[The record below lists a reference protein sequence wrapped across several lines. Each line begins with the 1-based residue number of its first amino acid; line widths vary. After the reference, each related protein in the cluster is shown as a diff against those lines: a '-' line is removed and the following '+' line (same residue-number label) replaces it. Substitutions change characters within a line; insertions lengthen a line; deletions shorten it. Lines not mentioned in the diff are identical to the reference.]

1 MIRFLRRIPATLAL
15 APSAFAVLLA
25 AVPVAAQPA
34 HPPHLAWK
42 TGEEAQRIEQ
52 RVEELLAR
60 MTLAEKIGQ
69 LNLWG
74 RGDEFRMEWLREGR
88 TGAVM
93 NFTEPAQIREV
104 QENAARSR
112 LKIPAIIALDAI
124 NGFATYFP
132 QPIGQAATFNLRLV
146 ELASYWSAR
155 EARAA
160 GINWTFA
167 PMIDMTRDAR
177 WGRVM
182 EGAGEDVHLATLVA
196 AARVAGYHR
205 GGLATSSKHFIG
217 YGEAEG
223 GRDYNSVWIPVSK
236 LWDYHMP
243 PFRAAIDA
251 GTFTIMTSL
260 SAMNGVA
267 STADQGLV
275 TEILKGRFGFCGFV
289 VSDFESVR
297 ELMNHGT
304 AADGPDAVR
313 RAFMAGV
320 DMDMMSGLYDA
331 HLADLVR
338 AGTVP
343 AARIDDAVR
352 RVLRVKMHMGLFDEP
367 LYDPGL
373 ARRDLATPQSRA
385 DSLSVA
391 RESIVLL
398 RNEGDVLPVKPAVR
412 SIAVIGGLAT
422 HQEDWQYS
430 DNAGLPRVRPDRL
443 PDELSRLL
451 GPGVTVTAAPGL
463 ATHCN
468 IAAGDTAGAVTA
480 ANAADLVVV
489 MLGEDCEQ
497 IGEGTSRAHLDLPE
511 PQQALLDALI
521 ATGKPVVV
529 VMHTSRPFVLTR
541 FVGRVAAIL
550 QAFHLGTEGRTAL
563 AEVIA
568 GRVNPSGKLPMTFP
582 RATGQVPI
590 YYDRLPTGRPRV
602 KHFRYETG
610 YLDESLEPL
619 FPFGFGLSY
628 SRFALDGLRLDS
640 PSVPIGG
647 AIAGEVRLA
656 HAGGPA
662 GQEVVQFYVRQKV
675 ASRSRPVRQLRHFE
689 KVALEP
695 GATRTVRFALPVASL
710 GFHDDQGRYH
720 VEPGEYEIYA
730 GTDSNATLA
739 ATVTVT
745 GEARVTPR

>member
-1 MIRFLRRIPATLAL
+1 MNRFLRRMPAMLALLLAL
-15 APSAFAVLLA
+15 AALPFATDSGRA
-25 AVPVAAQPA
+25 E
-34 HPPHLAWK
+34 PPHLAWK
-42 TGEEAQRIEQ
+42 TGEEARRIE
-52 RVEELLAR
+52 RRIDALIAR
-60 MTLAEKIGQ
+60 MTLAEKVGQ

-74 RGDEFRMEWLREGR
+74 RGDEFRMEWLEQGR

-93 NFTEPAQIREV
+93 NFTEPAQVRRV
-104 QENAARSR
+104 QEHAARSR
-112 LKIPAIIALDAI
+112 LRIPPIIALDAI

-182 EGAGEDVHLATLVA
+182 EGAGEDVHLATLIA
-196 AARVAGYHR
+196 AARVAGYQR
-205 GGLATSSKHFIG
+205 GGLATSAKHFIG

-243 PFRAAIDA
+243 PFRAAIEA
-251 GTFTIMTSL
+251 GAFTIMTSL

-267 STADQGLV
+267 STADGSLV
-275 TEILKGRFGFCGFV
+275 TDVLKGRFGFRGFV
-289 VSDFESVR
+289 VSDFESVG
-297 ELMNHGT
+297 ELMAHGM
-304 AADGPDAVR
+304 AADGADAVR
-313 RAFMAGV
+313 RAIMAGV
-320 DMDMMSGLYDA
+320 DMDMMSGLYDR

-343 AARIDDAVR
+343 EATVNEAVR
-352 RVLRVKMHMGLFDEP
+352 RVLRVKMHMGLFEEP
-367 LYDPGL
+367 PYDPVT
-373 ARRDLATPQSRA
+373 ARHDLATPQARA
-385 DSLSVA
+385 ASLDVA

-398 RNEGDVLPVKPAVR
+398 RNQNGILPLKPAVR

-422 HQEDWQYS
+422 HQEDWQYTN
-430 DNAGLPRVRPDRL
+430 DAGLPRVRAETL
-443 PDELSRLL
+443 TAALTRLL
-451 GPGVTVTAAPGL
+451 GEPVRITAAPGL

-468 IAAGDTAGAVTA
+468 LAAGDTAGAVATA
-480 ANAADLVVV
+480 AAAELVVV

-497 IGEGTSRAHLDLPE
+497 IGEGTSRAHLDLPA
-511 PQQALLDALI
+511 PQQALLDAII

-529 VMHTSRPFVLTR
+529 IMHTSRPFVLTR
-541 FVGRVAAIL
+541 FADRVAAIL

-568 GRVNPSGKLPMTFP
+568 GRINPSGKLPMTFP

-602 KHFRYETG
+602 KDFRYETG

-628 SRFALDGLRLDS
+628 ARFALDLLRLDS
-640 PSVPIGG
+640 AAVPTTGT
-647 AIAGEVRLA
+647 IAGEVRLA

-662 GQEVVQFYVRQKV
+662 GQEVVQIYVRQRV
-675 ASRSRPVRQLRHFE
+675 GSRSRPLRQLRHFE

-695 GATRTVRFALPVASL
+695 GAVRTVRFSLPVSSL

-720 VEPGEYEIYA
+720 VEPGEYEIFA
-730 GTDSNATLA
+730 GTDSRASLSA
-739 ATVTVT
+739 VVRVT
-745 GEARVTPR
+745 GPAQVTAP